1 MTTLKLTAIFT
12 PEEGGYVVHCPEL
25 DVTTEG
31 DTFDEALIFLQDAVT
46 SYIEIVGIEQ
56 VLREVP
62 HIVEAGSDLS
72 PPFFG
77 DFDVRMKV
85 AVAA

>member
-31 DTFDEALIFLQDAVT
+31 DTFDEAFALLQDAVA
-46 SYIEIVGIEQ
+46 SYIDIVGIEQ
-56 VLREVP
+56 VLRDAP
-62 HIVEAGSDLS
+62 HIVEPGEDIR
-72 PPFFG
+72 FRK
-77 DFDVRMKV
+77 VRIDNGCYHRPI
-85 AVAA
+85 